1 MHRNLDQLYTNT
13 NILLDELV
21 NNIVKYTM
29 LLICVEGLKRISS
42 LMRLTLS
49 QNLASTIGSPNSN
62 FWESNT
68 LNESRFSVD
77 VFPKF
82 LFFKIAS
89 PSLFPFYCYG

>member
-42 LMRLTLS
+42 LMRLTIDVI
-49 QNLASTIGSPNSN
+49 AK
-62 FWESNT
+62 
-68 LNESRFSVD
+68 FSVD
-77 VFPKF
+77 YWLTEF
-82 LFFKIAS
+82 
-89 PSLFPFYCYG
+89 

>member
-1 MHRNLDQLYTNT
+1 M
-13 NILLDELV
+13 
-21 NNIVKYTM
+21 
-29 LLICVEGLKRISS
+29 
-42 LMRLTLS
+42 LS